1 MAKRVQMGDDP
12 HVRGRGQK
20 TSTKAETGRIHR
32 NSDAPLSKKRAVFS
46 DVVIRLI
53 HRMRLVGRRVVTA
66 AVPSSLSSSLKVLAV
81 TVVVEVDEHVVTL

>member
-20 TSTKAETGRIHR
+20 TSTKAETGS
-32 NSDAPLSKKRAVFS
+32 SDAPLSKKRAVFS
-46 DVVIRLI
+46 DVVIRLV
-53 HRMRLVGRRVVTA
+53 HRMRLVGRRIVTA

-81 TVVVEVDEHVVTL
+81 TVVVEVDEPAVCG